1 MLLVLLAQALVA
13 LVVALVVVVV
23 VDGAQLGGDDVWQH
37 GRRRRL
43 VRAVALVLD
52 DDPSGAFDAD

>member
-52 DDPSGAFDAD
+52 DDP